1 MFRSLGIVNL
11 AFKSFKIKQLKM
23 NIFQNLK
30 IVELASVLA
39 GPAVGMFFAEL
50 GAEVI
55 KIENKTTGGDV
66 TRSWQLPNE
75 QVNVD
80 ENGISDSAYF
90 HSVNY
95 GKKHYFLDLQSVTD
109 REKVYD
115 ILSQRDASG
124 KGCDVVISNFKKSSA
139 EKMGMDYET
148 IKAMTPSV
156 IYAQIY
162 GFDEEDETP
171 AFDVV
176 LQAEAGFMYMNGEKG
191 GNAVKMPVALIDLLA
206 AHQLKEGILVAM
218 LKRERTGEGSFVST
232 SLYES
237 AVASLANQATNWL
250 MVGHIPQRIGSEHPN
265 IAPYGDSFFT
275 SDNKYVVLA
284 CGTEKQWLS
293 LCKVLNLNLLIEDK
307 RFKTN
312 ALRVKNRAELYSIL
326 RGVMELYRRD
336 ELISLCKKH
345 QIPIGAIRNMPEVF
359 ENKTAQAMILEGTPH
374 ETVVTKC
381 VKTVAFKIL

>member
-1 MFRSLGIVNL
+1 
-11 AFKSFKIKQLKM
+11 M

-95 GKKHYFLDLQSVTD
+95 GKQHYFLDLQSVTD

-115 ILSQRDASG
+115 ILR
-124 KGCDVVISNFKKSSA
+124 GCDVVISNFKKSSA
-139 EKMGMDYET
+139 EKMGVDYET
-148 IKAMTPSV
+148 IKALTPSV

-176 LQAEAGFMYMNGEKG
+176 LQAEAGFMFMNGEKG

-250 MVGHIPQRIGSEHPN
+250 MAGHIPQRIGSEHPN
-265 IAPYGDSFFT
+265 IAPYGDIFYT
-275 SDNKYVVLA
+275 LDNKYVVLA

-293 LCKVLNLNLLIEDK
+293 LCKALGLEDLIEDK
-307 RFKTN
+307 RFKVN
-312 ALRVKNRAELYSIL
+312 GLRVKNRAELHAIL
-326 RGVMELYRRD
+326 RGVMELYGRD
-336 ELISLCKKH
+336 ELIELLKKN
-345 QIPIGAIRNMPEVF
+345 QIPVGAIRNMPEVF
-359 ENKTAQAMILEGTPH
+359 ENKTAQAMILEDATL
-374 ETVVTKC
+374 ENVVTKC

>member
-1 MFRSLGIVNL
+1 
-11 AFKSFKIKQLKM
+11 M

-95 GKKHYFLDLQSVTD
+95 GKTHYFLDLQSVTD
-109 REKVYD
+109 REKVFN
-115 ILSQRDASG
+115 ILR
-124 KGCDVVISNFKKSSA
+124 GCDVVVSNFKKSSA
-139 EKMGMDYET
+139 EKMGVDYET
-148 IKAMTPSV
+148 VKALTPSV

-206 AHQLKEGILVAM
+206 AHQLKEGILVAL
-218 LKRERTGEGSFVST
+218 LKRERTGEGSFVCT

-250 MVGHIPQRIGSEHPN
+250 MAGYIPQRMGSEHPN

-275 SDNKYVVLA
+275 ADNKYVVLA

-293 LCKVLNLNLLIEDK
+293 LCKALGLVDLIEDK

-312 ALRVKNRAELYSIL
+312 ALRVKNRSELYAIL
-326 RGVMELYRRD
+326 REVMELYERD
-336 ELISLCKKH
+336 ALIELLKKY
-345 QIPIGAIRNMPEVF
+345 QIPVGAIRNMPEVF
-359 ENKTAQAMILEGTPH
+359 ENKTAQAMILEDTPH
-374 ETVVTKC
+374 ENVVTKC